1 MKIFFNTYPVAFQC
15 PGGGEIQLL
24 KSQEA
29 LARRGHEVILYDQWR
44 HKLSDADVVHQ
55 FSVQG
60 GIYNLCAYAHYNR
73 IPLVVSPILWLSEY
87 IDQYPMG
94 EIGLMLRWADVIC
107 PNSHA
112 EVERFLRHFDVPAER
127 YHVTHN
133 GVDACFF
140 DPVSPAL
147 FRAEYALPEAFVL
160 CVGNIEERKNQLA
173 LLEANTRLGVH
184 TVLIGNVRDQA
195 YFARMNERFAGQ
207 FSYLGYME
215 HDAPILRSAYAACSA
230 FALPS
235 LLETPGLAAL
245 EAAAAGVPLVITAE
259 GCTAEYF
266 GPGAFYANPKSV
278 EDIAAKIAQALQ
290 APRNG
295 AVLRE
300 QVRQFAWDRVAEE
313 LEQAYLMAQAAVAA
327 RV

>member
-24 KSQEA
+24 KSKEA
-29 LARRGHEVILYDQWR
+29 LERRGHEVVLYDQWT
-44 HKLSDADVVHQ
+44 HKLSDADVIHQ

-73 IPLVVSPILWLSEY
+73 IPLVLSPILWLSEY
-87 IDQYPMG
+87 IDQYPMN
-94 EIGLMLRWADVIC
+94 EIALMIRWADVIC

-112 EVERFLRHFDVPAER
+112 EVERFLHHFDAPAAK

-140 DPVSPAL
+140 DLVSPDL
-147 FRAEYALPEAFVL
+147 FLAEYPMRDPFVL

-173 LLEANTRLGVH
+173 LLEANARLGVH

-195 YFARMNERFAGQ
+195 YFARLNERFVGQ
-207 FSYLGYME
+207 FSYLGYLE
-215 HDAPILRSAYAACSA
+215 HDTPILRSAYAACSA

-259 GCTAEYF
+259 GCTSEYF
-266 GPGAFYANPKSV
+266 GPEAFYANPKSV
-278 EDIAAKIAQALQ
+278 DDIAVKIAKVMGM
-290 APRNG
+290 PRNQG
-295 AVLRE
+295 ALRE
-300 QVRQFAWDRVAEE
+300 KVRQFAWDRVAEE
-313 LEQAYLMAQAAVAA
+313 LEQAYLMASDVVSS
-327 RV
+327 RP